1 MTCKHLAESHK
12 PFTYVSPVGPN
23 RLLYVSDWS
32 QINIYCML
40 FIYQALEGMQKGA
53 GPTRALVLTIH
64 RVSWGRLSIRDVH
77 THQLSVLS
85 WGKVV
90 NEYVDP
96 RRVRTERCSVE
107 VVRVAS
113 WGCITSDAWRHL
125 SVGGREFKAG
135 TAACAKDGKS
145 LAHSWNWNS
154 SSRGGAENES
164 QRVENETWAEGRS
177 GQCQVP
183 QAFWALMMLM
193 FLL

>member
-1 MTCKHLAESHK
+1 M
-12 PFTYVSPVGPN
+12 
-23 RLLYVSDWS
+23 LL
-32 QINIYCML
+32 IC
-40 FIYQALEGMQKGA
+40 QALEGMQKGA
-53 GPTRALVLTIH
+53 GPTPALVLTMH
-64 RVSWGRLSIRDVH
+64 RVSWGRLAIRDVH
-77 THQLSVLS
+77 THPLGVLN

-90 NEYVDP
+90 IEYVDP
-96 RRVRTERCSVE
+96 RRMRTGRCSVE

-113 WGCITSDAWRHL
+113 WGCVISEDTWRHL

-135 TAACAKDGKS
+135 TAACAKGGKS

-164 QRVENETWAEGRS
+164 QRVENETGAEGRS

-183 QAFWALMMLM
+183 QAFWALMMLL